1 MIAAHERD
9 CAKRRRTF
17 VWAFWRAAAN
27 YWLIVFPSVCR
38 EVRRLRRRAGQTPDP
53 VLRRLALDALG
64 KRGNIEGAAAFAAFV
79 PRRQRHA
86 AVRALVAFQSAYNYL
101 DMLAEQPSAD
111 PVGNGR
117 RLHEALLAALDPVAV
132 ALDYYELCPWR
143 EDGGYLG
150 EMIEEC
156 REALQALPSHQLVL
170 AAARRF
176 AERIMVFQSL
186 HLSQAQGNHDA
197 LARWGTERTPAGTE
211 LRWWET
217 AASGGSSLGVF
228 ALIALA
234 AQTVVVPV
242 EVTALEDAYFP
253 WIGAL
258 HSLMDNLVDR
268 SEDDASGQRSLV
280 DYYASADDAAVHMKR
295 LAVESMSSA
304 RALDGGSRHV
314 LILTAMTSF
323 YMSMP
328 EASEPDIV
336 PVSRALLEVMGGLAR
351 PALAIFQARRMLAR
365 LLGSGRAEP
374 DQDRQEDSLAPK
386 SWRGV
391 RTGQAGRS
399 AIAVRSS
406 VDNPRSGWGRMA

>member
-1 MIAAHERD
+1 MIDAHERD
-9 CAKRRRTF
+9 GVQRRRTF
-17 VWAFWRAAAN
+17 VWAFLRAAVN

-38 EVRRLRRRAGQTPDP
+38 EIRRLRRRAGQIPDP

-64 KRGNIEGAAAFAAFV
+64 KRGNLEGAAAFAAFV
-79 PRRQRHA
+79 PRRHRHA
-86 AVRALVAFQSAYNYL
+86 SVRALVAFQSAYNYL

-117 RLHEALLAALDPVAV
+117 RLHEALLAALDPAAV
-132 ALDYYELCPWR
+132 RLDYYELCPWR
-143 EDGGYLG
+143 EDGRYLE
-150 EMIEEC
+150 EMIDEC
-156 REALQALPSHQLVL
+156 REALRALPSYMSIL

-176 AERIMVFQSL
+176 AERIVVFQSL

-217 AASGGSSLGVF
+217 VASGGSSLGVF
-228 ALIALA
+228 ALVALA
-234 AQTVVVPV
+234 TQTVVTPG
-242 EVTALEDAYFP
+242 EVMALENAYFP

-280 DYYASADDAAVHMKR
+280 DYYASAEDAAVHMKR
-295 LAVESMSSA
+295 LAAESMSSA

-314 LILTAMTSF
+314 LMLTAMTSF

-328 EASEPDIV
+328 EASEPDIL

-351 PALAIFQARRMLAR
+351 PALAIFHTRRILAR
-365 LLGSGRAEP
+365 LVGSAPAGP
-374 DQDRQEDSLAPK
+374 DQDRQKDSSAPK

-391 RTGQAGRS
+391 RTGKAPRP

-406 VDNPRSGWGRMA
+406 VDNPRGGWGRMA